1 MSDELNDVILG
12 GEVQTCIRKALVMA
26 NEEVTL
32 MSINDIF
39 NSRFEDLEV
48 DYLSVLCSMYYAF
61 GRMAGEFS
69 NEQMEK
75 IISILDELRLKVINR
90 LSSQPAKLQQPNL
103 PLAE

>member
-1 MSDELNDVILG
+1 MSDELNDIILG
-12 GEVQTCIRKALVMA
+12 GEVQKCIHKALQMA

-39 NSRFEDLEV
+39 NSKFEDLNV

-75 IISILDELRLKVINR
+75 IISILDDLRGQAIKQLHG
-90 LSSQPAKLQQPNL
+90 QPLPIMQPKL
-103 PLAE
+103 PLAD